1 VPDVLTADDLERRVE
16 RLEVLA
22 KGLGKEVY
30 LWRQADD
37 PLLYLERR
45 KYLCALQ
52 DALFGVEGARVALA
66 KALARLGEAGAAD
79 DAA

>member
-1 VPDVLTADDLERRVE
+1 VE
-16 RLEVLA
+16 RLEELA

-30 LWRQADD
+30 LWRQAED

-52 DALFGVEGARVALA
+52 DALFGVEGARVTLA
-66 KALARLGEAGAAD
+66 KALTRMKEEEAERAA
-79 DAA
+79 

>member
-1 VPDVLTADDLERRVE
+1 MRCHQTSGRCGG
-16 RLEVLA
+16 LA

-30 LWRQADD
+30 LWRQVDD

-52 DALFGVEGARVALA
+52 DAIFGVEGARIVLA
-66 KALARLGEAGAAD
+66 KALQRIKDEGAD
-79 DAA
+79 RAA